1 MTLVSGLERPLQGHL
16 MYGETTALCGTCL
29 LPVSAKEV
37 IAQGK
42 VWLKKRCPKHGLES
56 VLLADDVDYFRKAR
70 EVYLKVGERVQA
82 HNTPVRWGCPYDCG
96 ICPDHEQH
104 GCLSLIEVT
113 DACDLRCPTC
123 YAGSAPGGKHH
134 ELSVIEGM
142 LDAVVRNEAEPDV
155 VQLSGGEPTLHPE
168 FWAIM
173 DACRRRP
180 IRHLM
185 INTNGVRLA
194 RDDGF
199 AERLAS
205 YGPGLEVYLQ
215 FDSRK
220 EHALRALRGEDLR
233 TRRERAL
240 ERLNAVGLSTTLVV
254 TVRKGLNDGELG
266 ELIDWAATQ
275 KCVRGV
281 TVQPV
286 QDAGRNDGFDAGA
299 HRLTVSEV
307 RRRIAE
313 QSQHFI
319 AEDIVPVPC
328 HPDCLAMA
336 YALKTDEG
344 LVPVT
349 RHIEPRLLVEGA
361 SNTISYERLV
371 ALAAKR
377 VLPGLPESAA
387 DATQRAFLGAFA
399 ANLSPQGAADRLQQ
413 LLCCLPG
420 VETPSNWG
428 YEKVFRVVILQ
439 FLDRHSLD
447 LRNVRRSCVHIA
459 HPDGKRLIPFDTYN
473 LFYRG
478 ALEREVLTPLR
489 AKMETLFE
497 LPEKSCTASAS

>member
-1 MTLVSGLERPLQGHL
+1 MTLLPGFERPLQGHL

-37 IAQGK
+37 IAEGK
-42 VWLKKRCPKHGLES
+42 VWLRKRCPKHGLQS
-56 VLLADDVDYFRKAR
+56 VLLADDVEYFRRAR

-113 DACDLRCPTC
+113 DACNLRCPTC
-123 YAGSAPGGKHH
+123 YAGSAPGRKHH
-134 ELSVIEGM
+134 PLSVIIGM
-142 LDAVVRNEAEPDV
+142 LDAVVSNEAEPDV

-173 DACRRRP
+173 DACRERP

-185 INTNGVRLA
+185 VNTNGVRIA
-194 RDDGF
+194 RDEGF
-199 AERLAS
+199 AEKLAS

-215 FDSRK
+215 FDSRQ
-220 EHALRALRGEDLR
+220 EASLRTLRGEDLR
-233 TRRERAL
+233 ATRERAL
-240 ERLNAVGLSTTLVV
+240 ERLNALGLSTTLVV

-275 KCVRGV
+275 PCVRGV

-286 QDAGRNDGFDAGA
+286 QDAGRNDGFDPLT

-307 RRRIAE
+307 RRKIAE

-319 AEDIVPVPC
+319 ADDILPVPC
-328 HPDCLAMA
+328 HPDYLAMA
-336 YALKTDEG
+336 YALKTEQG
-344 LVPVT
+344 LMPVT
-349 RHIEPRLLVEGA
+349 RHIEPQLLVEGA

-371 ALAAKR
+371 ASAARR
-377 VLPGLPESAA
+377 VLNDGASSAK
-387 DATQRAFLGAFA
+387 ATHQAFIAAFA
-399 ANLSPQGAADRLQQ
+399 ANLSPQGAAERLQQ
-413 LLCCLPG
+413 LLCCLPA
-420 VETPSNWG
+420 VSTPSDWG

-439 FLDRHSLD
+439 FMDRHSLD
-447 LRNVRRSCVHIA
+447 LQNVRRSCVHIA

-478 ALEREVLTPLR
+478 QLEQDVLTPLR
-489 AKMETLFE
+489 AKMQTLYD